1 MASNSWSVNIA
12 AYRTQHDEAVE
23 DALSAAVNCSGL
35 SSLPESLGGLGSLQT
50 LDLIYCLGL
59 SSLPESLGG
68 LGSLQTLDLTCCL
81 GLSSLPESLSGL
93 GLLQALNLQNCS
105 ELSSFPKSL
114 GGLGLLQTLNLQSCL
129 GVRAELPRCPC
140 PSRWVGLAC
149 CRPSI

>member
-23 DALSAAVNCSGL
+23 DALSAAVNCS
-35 SSLPESLGGLGSLQT
+35 
-50 LDLIYCLGL
+50 GL